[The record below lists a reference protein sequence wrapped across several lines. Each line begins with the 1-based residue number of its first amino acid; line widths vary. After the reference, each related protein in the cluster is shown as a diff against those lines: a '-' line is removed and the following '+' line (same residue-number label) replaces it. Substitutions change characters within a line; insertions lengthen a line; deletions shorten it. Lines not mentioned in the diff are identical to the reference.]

1 MPTKWQRLKLDL
13 SKEDLD
19 ESEALEVADEA
30 IKYIVKRTQKGID
43 MNGDRFADYA
53 PYDKKYAK
61 KKGQKNVDLT
71 LSSDMLAAM
80 KVLAVTKKG
89 DVYIGYENGTK
100 ENGKA
105 DGNQRGTYGKSRPIA
120 GKARPFLGLDD
131 QELSKIIDKVT
142 R

>member
-1 MPTKWQRLKLDL
+1 MPTKWQRIKLPL
-13 SKEDLD
+13 SGEGFD
-19 ESEALEVADEA
+19 EAEALEIADEA
-30 IKYIVKRTQKGID
+30 IKYIIRRTQKGID
-43 MNGDRFADYA
+43 MNGDRFAAYNDE
-53 PYDKKYAK
+53 YAK

-71 LSSDMLAAM
+71 LSKDMLDAM
-80 KVLAVTKKG
+80 TVLGMTKKG
-89 DVYIGYENGTK
+89 DVYIGFEKGSK

-105 DGNQRGTYGKSRPIA
+105 DGNQRGTYGKSKPIA

>member
-1 MPTKWQRLKLDL
+1 MPTKWQRLKLDI
-13 SKEDLD
+13 SKEGLD
-19 ESEALEVADEA
+19 EAEALEIADEA
-30 IKYIVKRTQKGID
+30 IKYIVKRTKKGID
-43 MNGDRFADYA
+43 MNGDRFVSYSKEYA
-53 PYDKKYAK
+53 A

-80 KVLAVTKKG
+80 KVLGMTKKG
-89 DVYIGYENGTK
+89 DVFIGFENGTK

-105 DGNQRGTYGKSRPIA
+105 DGNQRGTYGQPKPIP

-131 QELSKIIDKVT
+131 QELSKIIDKVI